1 MMRPSPDADSPNP
14 SRHCP
19 IVQLSDVDVKL
30 LGHTVLH
37 GIDWALFPGEHWAV
51 TGANGSGKTS
61 FLRLV
66 AGQLWPNACRGA
78 RRYDFGGEPQVD
90 AVQALG
96 RITLVGHELQ
106 DRYTQLKWNFSALE
120 VVLSGIFRT
129 DVPRRDPE
137 PGELERAARILDE
150 LGLTHLARRP
160 FLELSRGEQ
169 RRVLIARGLGFE
181 PEVLILDEP
190 AAGLD
195 SRARQRLRETI
206 DGISAHTAVMC
217 SYHDASDLPRSIN
230 RMLRLDDGR
239 VVECRAVAPG
249 SAAGTGPDLTAVNKA
264 AAGADAAE
272 PAGGKPAVDE
282 SVSRRAGMA
291 DHAPVAGRAPAPRHA
306 PAAVHGRAGMDSD
319 VVIEIEQGDV
329 WLDERQ
335 ALAGIDWRLM
345 RGEHWLVRGPNGS
358 GKSTFLRMLHGQLRP
373 ALGGSI
379 RFPGIENPDNVW
391 DLRRQVAWVSPEL
404 QAGYWYPSTARQ
416 CIWSGFDSSIGQT
429 RRMTAAETALVDE
442 LLEQFRLAD
451 LADRNIRTLSYGQ
464 FRRVLIARAVVHEP
478 RVLLLDEPWE
488 GLDHK
493 NRKLVNRELEQI
505 IARGTQLVSAS
516 HLSDTPAPF
525 NRLLE
530 LMDGRVA
537 GSGVLHAQEQDSH
550 KRRRTQA

>member
-1 MMRPSPDADSPNP
+1 MTYPSQGADSPAETP
-14 SRHCP
+14 QRP
-19 IVQLSDVDVKL
+19 IVHLHDVDVKL
-30 LGHTVLH
+30 LGRTVLQ
-37 GIDWALFPGEHWAV
+37 GINWSLFPGEHWAV

-66 AGQLWPNACRGA
+66 GGQLWPDAGQGT
-78 RRYDFGGEPQVD
+78 RRYDFGEELQVD
-90 AVQALG
+90 TVQALG

-106 DRYTQLKWNFSALE
+106 DRYTQRKWNFLAKE

-129 DVPRRDPE
+129 DVPRRDPA
-137 PGELERAARILDE
+137 PGEVERAAEILDE
-150 LGLTHLARRP
+150 LGLTHLAQRP

-181 PEVLILDEP
+181 PDVLILDEP

-195 SRARQRLRETI
+195 RRARQRLKETI
-206 DGISAHTAVMC
+206 NSISAHTTVIC
-217 SYHDASDLPRSIN
+217 SYHDASDLPGSIR
-230 RMLRLDDGR
+230 RMLRLEDGR
-239 VVECRAVAPG
+239 IVESRAVA
-249 SAAGTGPDLTAVNKA
+249 SAAAPPVSPELAV
-264 AAGADAAE
+264 
-272 PAGGKPAVDE
+272 AV
-282 SVSRRAGMA
+282 RRA
-291 DHAPVAGRAPAPRHA
+291 VASDTRAQTDCDAI
-306 PAAVHGRAGMDSD
+306 
-319 VVIEIEQGDV
+319 IEIERGDV

-335 ALAGIDWRLM
+335 ALCDINWRLC
-345 RGEHWLVRGPNGS
+345 RGEHWLIRGPNGS
-358 GKSTFLRMLHGQLRP
+358 GKSTFLRMLHGQLRL

-391 DLRRQVAWVSPEL
+391 DLRKQVAWVSPEL

-416 CIWSGFDSSIGQT
+416 CLYSGFDSSIGQT
-429 RRMTAAETALVDE
+429 RRMTASETALVDE
-442 LLEQFRLAD
+442 LLEQFRLTD

-488 GLDHK
+488 GLDHE

-516 HLSDTPAPF
+516 HLTDTPAPF

-530 LMDGRVA
+530 LMDGRIV
-537 GSGVLHAQEQDSH
+537 GSSVLHAPEHDSH
-550 KRRRTQA
+550 ERRRTRT

>member
-1 MMRPSPDADSPNP
+1 MIRPSPDADSPDP
-14 SRHCP
+14 PGQRP
-19 IVQLSDVDVKL
+19 IVQLNGVDVKL
-30 LGHTVLH
+30 LGQTVLH

-66 AGQLWPNACRGA
+66 AGQLWPNAGRGT
-78 RRYDFGGEPQVD
+78 RRYDFGGELQVD

-106 DRYTQLKWNFSALE
+106 DRYTQLKWNFLALE

-181 PEVLILDEP
+181 PEVLLLDEP

-195 SRARQRLRETI
+195 SRARQRLKETI
-206 DGISAHTAVMC
+206 DGISAHTTVMC

-249 SAAGTGPDLTAVNKA
+249 SAAGTGPGLTVANQAAVT
-264 AAGADAAE
+264 D
-272 PAGGKPAVDE
+272 
-282 SVSRRAGMA
+282 
-291 DHAPVAGRAPAPRHA
+291 RAPAASLAPTAARHA
-306 PAAVHGRAGMDSD
+306 PPAARHAATGAGPATAGARHATAERVSD
-319 VVIEIEQGDV
+319 AIIEIERGDV
-329 WLDERQ
+329 WLDDRQ
-335 ALAGIDWRLM
+335 ALAGIDWRLV

-391 DLRRQVAWVSPEL
+391 DLRKQVAWVSPEL
-404 QAGYWYPSTARQ
+404 QADYWYPSTARQ
-416 CIWSGFDSSIGQT
+416 CIYSGFDSSIGQT

-451 LADRNIRTLSYGQ
+451 LADRNIRALSYGQ

-488 GLDHK
+488 GLDHE
-493 NRKLVNRELEQI
+493 NRKLVNGELEQI

-530 LMDGRVA
+530 LMDGRIA
-537 GSGVLHAQEQDSH
+537 GSSVLHAQEQDSH
-550 KRRRTQA
+550 RRRRTQA

>member
-1 MMRPSPDADSPNP
+1 MFPRIIRAMIRPSPDADSPN
-14 SRHCP
+14 STRQRP
-19 IVQLSDVDVKL
+19 IVKLNGVDVKL
-30 LGHTVLH
+30 LGHRVLRD
-37 GIDWALFPGEHWAV
+37 INWELISGEHWAV

-66 AGQLWPNACRGA
+66 AGQLWPNAGRGT
-78 RRYDFGGEPQVD
+78 RRYDFGGELQVD

-96 RITLVGHELQ
+96 RITLVGHEQQ
-106 DRYTQLKWNFSALE
+106 DRYTQLKWNFLALE
-120 VVLSGIFRT
+120 IVLSGIFRT

-137 PGELERAARILDE
+137 PGEIERATRILDE
-150 LGLTHLARRP
+150 LGLTHLAQRP

-195 SRARQRLRETI
+195 SRARQRLKETV
-206 DGISAHTAVMC
+206 DSISAHTTVMC
-217 SYHDASDLPRSIN
+217 SYHDASDLPSSIN
-230 RMLRLDDGR
+230 RMLRLDNGR
-239 VVECRAVAPG
+239 IVESGMVASGFAPSASPELTVASKSTVPRDTRAE
-249 SAAGTGPDLTAVNKA
+249 T
-264 AAGADAAE
+264 
-272 PAGGKPAVDE
+272 
-282 SVSRRAGMA
+282 
-291 DHAPVAGRAPAPRHA
+291 
-306 PAAVHGRAGMDSD
+306 DSD
-319 VVIEIEQGDV
+319 VIIEIEGGDV

-335 ALAGIDWRLM
+335 ALSGIDWRLM

-379 RFPGIENPDNVW
+379 RFAGIENPDNVW
-391 DLRRQVAWVSPEL
+391 DLRKQVAWVSPEL

-416 CIWSGFDSSIGQT
+416 CIYSGFDSSIGQT

-478 RVLLLDEPWE
+478 KVLLLDEPWE
-488 GLDHK
+488 GLDAD
-493 NRKLVNRELEQI
+493 NRNLVNRELEQI

-516 HLSDTPAPF
+516 HLSDTPEPF

-530 LMDGRVA
+530 LTDGRIV
-537 GSGVLHAQEQDSH
+537 GWSVLHAPGQRLPE
-550 KRRRTQA
+550 RRRTRT

>member
-1 MMRPSPDADSPNP
+1 MEPAFARIIRAMTRPSPDADPP
-14 SRHCP
+14 DAIRQRP
-19 IVQLSDVDVKL
+19 IVQLNDVDVRL
-30 LGHTVLH
+30 LGRTVLRD
-37 GIDWALFPGEHWAV
+37 INWELVPGEHWAV
-51 TGANGSGKTS
+51 TGPNGSGKTS

-66 AGQLWPNACRGA
+66 AGQLWPNAGRGT
-78 RRYDFGGEPQVD
+78 RRYDFNGELQVD
-90 AVQALG
+90 AVQALD

-106 DRYTQLKWNFSALE
+106 DRYTQLKWNFLAGE

-137 PGELERAARILDE
+137 PRELERAARILDE
-150 LGLTHLARRP
+150 LGLAHLAKRP

-195 SRARQRLRETI
+195 RRARERLKETI
-206 DGISAHTAVMC
+206 DGIGAHTPVIC

-230 RMLRLDDGR
+230 RMLRLDSGR
-239 VVECRAVAPG
+239 IVESGAVPRSSSLAVNRDSTPVPG
-249 SAAGTGPDLTAVNKA
+249 TRLSRSHSRNSALPTGP
-264 AAGADAAE
+264 E
-272 PAGGKPAVDE
+272 
-282 SVSRRAGMA
+282 
-291 DHAPVAGRAPAPRHA
+291 
-306 PAAVHGRAGMDSD
+306 PAAVNRAAAASRTPADTDSD
-319 VVIEIEQGDV
+319 AIIEIERGEV
-329 WLDERQ
+329 WLDERL
-335 ALAGIDWRLM
+335 ALSGIDWRLA

-379 RFPGIENPDNVW
+379 RFPGIENPENVW
-391 DLRRQVAWVSPEL
+391 DLRKQVAWVSPEL

-416 CIWSGFDSSIGQT
+416 CIHSGFDSSIGQT
-429 RRMTAAETALVDE
+429 RRMTASETALVSE

-464 FRRVLIARAVVHEP
+464 LRRVLIARAVVHEP

-488 GLDHK
+488 GLDPE
-493 NRKLVNRELEQI
+493 NRNLVNAELAQI

-516 HLSDTPAPF
+516 HLPDTPEPF

-530 LMDGRVA
+530 LEDGRIV
-537 GSGVLHAQEQDSH
+537 GSRMLNAPEQRSPEQ
-550 KRRRTQA
+550 RRIRA

>member
-1 MMRPSPDADSPNP
+1 M
-14 SRHCP
+14 
-19 IVQLSDVDVKL
+19 DVKL

-37 GIDWALFPGEHWAV
+37 EINWELIPGEHWAV

-66 AGQLWPNACRGA
+66 AGQLWPNAGRGI
-78 RRYDFGGEPQVD
+78 RRYDFGEELQVD

-106 DRYTQLKWNFSALE
+106 DLYTQRKWNFLARE
-120 VVLSGIFRT
+120 VVFSGIFRT
-129 DVPRRDPE
+129 DVPRRDAE
-137 PGELERAARILDE
+137 PGEIERAASILDE
-150 LGLTHLARRP
+150 LGLTHLAQRP

-195 SRARQRLRETI
+195 KRARARLKETI
-206 DGISAHTAVMC
+206 DSISVHTTVMC
-217 SYHDASDLPRSIN
+217 SYHDASDLPGSIN
-230 RMLRLDDGR
+230 RMLRLDGGRIVESR
-239 VVECRAVAPG
+239 VVTRSSTASGNRESTHEPG
-249 SAAGTGPDLTAVNKA
+249 TRLSRSKSRNFALQGNPESAAVNRIA
-264 AAGADAAE
+264 AASRTPADA
-272 PAGGKPAVDE
+272 
-282 SVSRRAGMA
+282 
-291 DHAPVAGRAPAPRHA
+291 
-306 PAAVHGRAGMDSD
+306 DSD
-319 VVIEIEQGDV
+319 VIIEIERGEV
-329 WLDERQ
+329 WLDERL
-335 ALAGIDWRLM
+335 ALSGIDWRLA
-345 RGEHWLVRGPNGS
+345 RGEHWLVRGPNGA

-379 RFPGIENPDNVW
+379 RFPGIDNPDNVW

-416 CIWSGFDSSIGQT
+416 CLYSGFDSSIGQT
-429 RRMTAAETALVDE
+429 RRMTASETALVDE
-442 LLEQFRLAD
+442 LLEQFRLTD

-488 GLDHK
+488 GLDHE
-493 NRKLVNRELEQI
+493 NRNLVNRELEQI

-516 HLSDTPAPF
+516 HLSDTPEPF

-530 LMDGRVA
+530 LLDGRIV
-537 GSGVLHAQEQDSH
+537 GSSVLHAPQRDVDG
-550 KRRRTQA
+550 RRSTQA

>member
-1 MMRPSPDADSPNP
+1 M
-14 SRHCP
+14 
-19 IVQLSDVDVKL
+19 QLNGVDVKL
-30 LGHTVLH
+30 LGRTVLH
-37 GIDWALFPGEHWAV
+37 DIDWALFPGEHWAV

-66 AGQLWPNACRGA
+66 AGQLWPNAGRGT
-78 RRYDFGGEPQVD
+78 RRYDFGGELQVD

-106 DRYTQLKWNFSALE
+106 DRYTQLKWNFLARE

-129 DVPRRDPE
+129 DVPRRDPK
-137 PGELERAARILDE
+137 PGELERAARILGE
-150 LGLTHLARRP
+150 LGLTRLAERP

-195 SRARQRLRETI
+195 HRARQRLKETI
-206 DGISAHTAVMC
+206 DGISAHATVMC
-217 SYHDASDLPRSIN
+217 SYHDASDLPGSIN
-230 RMLRLDDGR
+230 RMLRLEDGR
-239 VVECRAVAPG
+239 VVESRAVTSDSAHAAGPELAVAPQ
-249 SAAGTGPDLTAVNKA
+249 
-264 AAGADAAE
+264 AGATADTRAESSLDAI
-272 PAGGKPAVDE
+272 
-282 SVSRRAGMA
+282 
-291 DHAPVAGRAPAPRHA
+291 
-306 PAAVHGRAGMDSD
+306 
-319 VVIEIEQGDV
+319 IEIEGADV
-329 WLDERQ
+329 WLDERR
-335 ALAGIDWRLM
+335 ALAEIDWRLA

-379 RFPGIENPDNVW
+379 RFPGIHNPENVW

-416 CIWSGFDSSIGQT
+416 CIFSGFDSSIGQT

-442 LLEQFRLAD
+442 LLEQFRLVD

-488 GLDHK
+488 GLDHE

-516 HLSDTPAPF
+516 HLSDTPRPF

-530 LMDGRVA
+530 LMDGRIVE
-537 GSGVLHAQEQDSH
+537 SSVLHGPERDMDE
-550 KRRRTQA
+550 RRRTQA

>member
-1 MMRPSPDADSPNP
+1 MIRPSQDADSPNP
-14 SRHCP
+14 TRQRP
-19 IVQLSDVDVKL
+19 IVQLTDVNVRL

-37 GIDWALFPGEHWAV
+37 DINWELFPGDHWAV

-66 AGQLWPNACRGA
+66 AGQLWPNAGRGT
-78 RRYDFGGEPQVD
+78 RRYDFGGELQVD

-106 DRYTQLKWNFSALE
+106 DRYTQLKWNFLARE

-150 LGLTHLARRP
+150 LGLTHLAQRP

-195 SRARQRLRETI
+195 NRARQRLSETI
-206 DGISAHTAVMC
+206 DSISAHTTVMC

-230 RMLRLDDGR
+230 RMLRLDNGR
-239 VVECRAVAPG
+239 IVESRAVESDSAP
-249 SAAGTGPDLTAVNKA
+249 SASPELTVAGTSAVA
-264 AAGADAAE
+264 RDTRSE
-272 PAGGKPAVDE
+272 P
-282 SVSRRAGMA
+282 
-291 DHAPVAGRAPAPRHA
+291 
-306 PAAVHGRAGMDSD
+306 DSD
-319 VVIEIEQGDV
+319 AIVEVEGGDV

-379 RFPGIENPDNVW
+379 RFPGIHNPDNVW
-391 DLRRQVAWVSPEL
+391 DLRKQVAWVSPEL

-416 CIWSGFDSSIGQT
+416 CIYSGFDSSIGQT

-442 LLEQFRLAD
+442 LLEQFKLVD

-488 GLDHK
+488 GLDHE
-493 NRKLVNRELEQI
+493 NRSLVNRELEQI
-505 IARGTQLVSAS
+505 ITRGTQLVSAS

-530 LMDGRVA
+530 LMDGRIV
-537 GSGVLHAQEQDSH
+537 GSSVLHAPEHDVD

>member
-1 MMRPSPDADSPNP
+1 MRLN
-14 SRHCP
+14 
-19 IVQLSDVDVKL
+19 DVDVKL
-30 LGHTVLH
+30 LGHIVLH
-37 GIDWALFPGEHWAV
+37 DINWELIPGEHWAV

-66 AGQLWPNACRGA
+66 AGQLWPNAGRGT
-78 RRYDFGGEPQVD
+78 RRYDFGGELQVD

-106 DRYTQLKWNFSALE
+106 DLYTQRKWNFLAQE

-150 LGLTHLARRP
+150 LGLTHLAERP

-195 SRARQRLRETI
+195 SRARQRLKATI
-206 DGISAHTAVMC
+206 DSISAHTTVMC
-217 SYHDASDLPRSIN
+217 SYHDASDLPSSIN
-230 RMLRLDDGR
+230 RMLRLENGR
-239 VVECRAVAPG
+239 VVESRAIARSSTPVADREPTPG
-249 SAAGTGPDLTAVNKA
+249 PGTRLSRSNSRDASVPADPEPAAANRA
-264 AAGADAAE
+264 AAGRTPADTN
-272 PAGGKPAVDE
+272 
-282 SVSRRAGMA
+282 
-291 DHAPVAGRAPAPRHA
+291 
-306 PAAVHGRAGMDSD
+306 SD
-319 VVIEIEQGDV
+319 IIIEIKRGEV
-329 WLDERQ
+329 WLDERL
-335 ALAGIDWRLM
+335 ALTSIDWRLAH
-345 RGEHWLVRGPNGS
+345 GEHWLVRGPNGS

-379 RFPGIENPDNVW
+379 RFPGIDNPDNVW

-416 CIWSGFDSSIGQT
+416 CLYSGFDSSIGQT
-429 RRMTAAETALVDE
+429 RRMTAAETALVNE
-442 LLEQFRLAD
+442 LLEQFRLTD

-488 GLDHK
+488 GLDHE
-493 NRKLVNRELEQI
+493 NRNLVNRELEQI

-516 HLSDTPAPF
+516 HLSDTPEPF

-530 LMDGRVA
+530 LVDGRIV
-537 GSGVLHAQEQDSH
+537 GSSVLRAPEHDADE
-550 KRRRTQA
+550 RRRTQA

>member
-1 MMRPSPDADSPNP
+1 MIRPRPDADSPNP
-14 SRHCP
+14 PRQRP
-19 IVQLSDVDVKL
+19 IVRLNDVDVKL
-30 LGHTVLH
+30 LGHTVLQ
-37 GIDWALFPGEHWAV
+37 GINWNLFPGEHWAV

-66 AGQLWPNACRGA
+66 AGQLWPNAGRGT
-78 RRYDFGGEPQVD
+78 RRYDFGGELQVD

-106 DRYTQLKWNFSALE
+106 DIYTQRKWNFLAQE

-129 DVPRRDPE
+129 DVPRRDAE
-137 PGELERAARILDE
+137 PGEIERAGRILDE
-150 LGLTHLARRP
+150 LGLTHLAQRP

-195 SRARQRLRETI
+195 SGARERLKETI
-206 DGISAHTAVMC
+206 DSISVHTTVMC
-217 SYHDASDLPRSIN
+217 SYHDASDLPGSIN
-230 RMLRLDDGR
+230 RMLRLDGGR
-239 VVECRAVAPG
+239 IVESRTVTRSGAPSVNPE
-249 SAAGTGPDLTAVNKA
+249 SAA
-264 AAGADAAE
+264 
-272 PAGGKPAVDE
+272 
-282 SVSRRAGMA
+282 VSKT
-291 DHAPVAGRAPAPRHA
+291 
-306 PAAVHGRAGMDSD
+306 AAVHQAPAEPDSD
-319 VVIEIEQGDV
+319 VIIDIERGDV
-329 WLDERQ
+329 WLDERL
-335 ALAGIDWRLM
+335 ALSGIDWRLA
-345 RGEHWLVRGPNGS
+345 RGEHWLVRGPNGA

-379 RFPGIENPDNVW
+379 RFPGIDNPDNVW

-416 CIWSGFDSSIGQT
+416 CLYSGFDSSIGQT

-442 LLEQFRLAD
+442 LLEQFRLTD

-488 GLDHK
+488 GLDHE
-493 NRKLVNRELEQI
+493 NRNLVNRELEQI

-516 HLSDTPAPF
+516 HLSDTPEPF

-530 LMDGRVA
+530 LVDGRIV
-537 GSGVLHAQEQDSH
+537 GSSVLHAS
-550 KRRRTQA
+550 KRDLEERRSTQA

>member
-1 MMRPSPDADSPNP
+1 MIPRIIRAMIRPSPDADSPDP
-14 SRHCP
+14 TRPRP

-37 GIDWALFPGEHWAV
+37 DIDWELYRGEHWAV

-66 AGQLWPNACRGA
+66 AGQLWPNAGRGA
-78 RRYDFGGEPQVD
+78 RRYDFGGELQVD

-106 DRYTQLKWNFSALE
+106 DRYTQLEWNFLALE

-129 DVPRRDPE
+129 DVPRRDPD

-150 LGLTHLARRP
+150 LGLTHLAQRP

-195 SRARQRLRETI
+195 SRSRQRLNETI
-206 DGISAHTAVMC
+206 DSISAHTTVMC

-239 VVECRAVAPG
+239 VVECRAAAPG
-249 SAAGTGPDLTAVNKA
+249 SAAGTGPGSTAANPA
-264 AAGADAAE
+264 AATGPVQAAGHARLAARHSSAGARHPTAETVSDAI
-272 PAGGKPAVDE
+272 
-282 SVSRRAGMA
+282 
-291 DHAPVAGRAPAPRHA
+291 
-306 PAAVHGRAGMDSD
+306 
-319 VVIEIEQGDV
+319 IEVRQGDV
-329 WLDERQ
+329 WLDQRR

-379 RFPGIENPDNVW
+379 RFPGIQNPENVW
-391 DLRRQVAWVSPEL
+391 DLRKQVAWVSPEL

-416 CIWSGFDSSIGQT
+416 CIYSGFDSSIGQT

-488 GLDHK
+488 GLDHE

-530 LMDGRVA
+530 LTDGRIV
-537 GSGVLHAQEQDSH
+537 GSSVLHAQEQDSQE
-550 KRRRTQA
+550 RRRTLA